1 MDNQNAPA
9 VKSNN
14 PAPTVEQINAD
25 RITQLANKYWAPH
38 TTDTHLPF
46 NPQIVEDIYVQE
58 ICASK
63 FSIRRIM
70 MLEFS
75 QYLENFLWPNYD
87 TKTATRAH
95 TMSIVVMVNE
105 KFRERVQVWE
115 AFEKNSTHFAG
126 FFQKVLEACLEDSIM
141 DFDLKEQ
148 TALIVFLNHCFNSM
162 EVSLV
167 REEVKRLVS
176 LSMWISL
183 QQGRRELEF
192 RKYPKWRKYWKVIR
206 KKDNPEYKEKLE
218 WERKFLHKLMIK
230 FMTILETITAEGPLL
245 PDKVRYCE
253 RFLELIIDL
262 EALLPTRRFFNT
274 VMDDCHLVVRCQLS
288 NLLHR
293 PEGGLF
299 GQVSLRYI
307 LIKI

>member
-1 MDNQNAPA
+1 
-9 VKSNN
+9 
-14 PAPTVEQINAD
+14 
-25 RITQLANKYWAPH
+25 
-38 TTDTHLPF
+38 
-46 NPQIVEDIYVQE
+46 
-58 ICASK
+58 
-63 FSIRRIM
+63 

-87 TKTATRAH
+87 ASAATRAH

-115 AFEKNSTHFAG
+115 AFEKNSEHFPE

-162 EVSLV
+162 EVLLV

-176 LSMWISL
+176 LPMWMSL

-206 KKDNPEYKEKLE
+206 KKDNPECKEKLE
-218 WERKFLHKLMIK
+218 WERKFLHRLMIK
-230 FMTILETITAEGPLL
+230 FMTILETISEDG
-245 PDKVRYCE
+245 KV
-253 RFLELIIDL
+253 
-262 EALLPTRRFFNT
+262 T
-274 VMDDCHLVVRCQLS
+274 
-288 NLLHR
+288 
-293 PEGGLF
+293 G
-299 GQVSLRYI
+299 
-307 LIKI
+307 IKSCPS

>member
-1 MDNQNAPA
+1 MD
-9 VKSNN
+9 S
-14 PAPTVEQINAD
+14 
-25 RITQLANKYWAPH
+25 
-38 TTDTHLPF
+38 HLPF
-46 NPQIVEDIYVQE
+46 NSHIVEDIYVQE

-75 QYLENFLWPNYD
+75 RYLENFLWPNYNV
-87 TKTATRAH
+87 KTATRAH

-115 AFEKNSTHFAG
+115 AFEKNPEHFPE
-126 FFQKVLEACLEDSIM
+126 FFQKVLEACLDESIM

-162 EVSLV
+162 EVLLV

-206 KKDNPEYKEKLE
+206 KKDSPEVKERLE

-230 FMTILETITAEGPLL
+230 FMTILETISNEG
-245 PDKVRYCE
+245 K
-253 RFLELIIDL
+253 I
-262 EALLPTRRFFNT
+262 N
-274 VMDDCHLVVRCQLS
+274 Q
-288 NLLHR
+288 
-293 PEGGLF
+293 
-299 GQVSLRYI
+299 
-307 LIKI
+307 IKI

>member
-1 MDNQNAPA
+1 
-9 VKSNN
+9 
-14 PAPTVEQINAD
+14 
-25 RITQLANKYWAPH
+25 
-38 TTDTHLPF
+38 
-46 NPQIVEDIYVQE
+46 
-58 ICASK
+58 
-63 FSIRRIM
+63 M

-87 TKTATRAH
+87 GESATRAH

-115 AFEKNSTHFAG
+115 AFERSSKHFSG
-126 FFQKVLEACLEDSIM
+126 FFQRVLEACLEPSIL

-162 EVSLV
+162 EVILV

-192 RKYPKWRKYWKVIR
+192 RKHPKWRKQWKIIQKR
-206 KKDNPEYKEKLE
+206 DKPEMKEQLD
-218 WERKFLHKLMIK
+218 WDRKFLHKLMIK
-230 FMTILETITAEGPLL
+230 FMTILETIQEEGHLN

-253 RFLELIIDL
+253 RFLELVIDL

-288 NLLHR
+288 NLLMR

-299 GQVSLRYI
+299 GQVRTIQFLCFRNGSFFRFYDGLIFEISQETRYNASEW
-307 LIKI
+307 